1 MYLRHFVIV
10 EEKMREIVLSIP
22 TVEPEQNIEIEVSIN
37 GKKRKL
43 NYRVELVAWEGD
55 GNDSE
60 DRINTIRHV
69 IKDHEKDW
77 DLVQIGIPE
86 KDSIPIMFR
95 KK

>member
-1 MYLRHFVIV
+1 
-10 EEKMREIVLSIP
+10 MREIVLSIP
-22 TVEPEQNIEIEVSIN
+22 TVEPEQNIEIEVTIN

-55 GNDSE
+55 GTNSE
-60 DRINTIRHV
+60 DRVRTIRHV
-69 IKDHEKDW
+69 IMDHEKGW
-77 DLVQIGIPE
+77 DLVQIGVPE

>member
-1 MYLRHFVIV
+1 
-10 EEKMREIVLSIP
+10 MREIVLSIP
-22 TVEPEQNIEIEVSIN
+22 NVEAEQNIEIEVSIN

-55 GNDSE
+55 SKNSD
-60 DRINTIRHV
+60 DRIRTLRHV
-69 IKDHEKDW
+69 IKEHEKDW
-77 DLVQIGIPE
+77 DLVQIGVPE